1 MSIVTTT
8 LRVSLALSVF
18 SLCGCATPASGDSF
32 DAFLQRIAAECKPLI
47 IGSDDIGQAIVFN
60 GLGAVPEHY
69 NIFIAR
75 TQALYGGGIS
85 PQIYRESLTAFVG
98 AGSYNARSFDC
109 IVARLPSSPKSNQPQ
124 AK

>member
-1 MSIVTTT
+1 M
-8 LRVSLALSVF
+8 SLALSVF

-32 DAFLQRIAAECKPLI
+32 DGFLRRIAAECKPLI

-60 GLGAVPEHY
+60 GLGAAPDHY

-75 TQALYGGGIS
+75 TQSLYGGGIS

-98 AGSYNARSFDC
+98 GGSYNARSFDC
-109 IVARLPSSPKSNQPQ
+109 IVARLPPSLQGSQPP